1 MKKKFTLLLFAIL
14 SLTMSL
20 NAQSPLTFQWAH
32 SVDGATTGGD
42 NVMGMCK
49 SSDGYYY
56 VATNFGTS
64 TTQNA
69 MNVWFD
75 GEQLKDKYG
84 FYEGSPYTGTSQNG
98 NMLLQKIAKDGS
110 VVWTTF
116 TNKGDVDHSATQ
128 IAPTSDGGVII
139 ALKCRAWVEDAGL
152 INLLCYVDPKGAE
165 QRITSDQVK
174 SEYRYLIMKITKAGK
189 IGWYRIISGLV
200 KTYDETHATKNN
212 IYINGLA
219 VDEKDNI
226 YLAGNFRTEMYLNKA
241 DGTSATLVAKSSI
254 DSWGGDSQN
263 VVGDMFLVK
272 LDSKGYYLNSIV
284 NDGIVDCAFLDKV
297 AYNDGK
303 LYLDG
308 RVRSV
313 GNDITFGGV
322 KVNAS
327 KDFQTQL
334 LLSVNTEDLSV
345 NYIKSLTSVA
355 NKSGRFV
362 IQNKSA
368 QYLNGYVY
376 FTGLLN
382 GSWKQENES
391 ENIATN
397 HSSNQLKGYVLKMNP
412 ETGKVEKAT
421 VRTDGGIGGFFGV
434 YEGTKKLYA
443 FGYGMGAT
451 DRGAIIAP
459 IDKETYAVETPI
471 IVCTYGIVGN
481 ATAPIVDGDILVM
494 ANRGGKGNTTD
505 NVASFYGTDKK
516 FENLNCW
523 GSVYYSYK
531 MSDVISTGINKPT
544 ISGVASDAI
553 VDVYTLGG
561 VKVKSGVAAGN
572 ATEGLAKG
580 IYIVN
585 HKKVIVK

>member
-1 MKKKFTLLLFAIL
+1 MKKFTLLLFAIL

-20 NAQSPLTFQWAH
+20 NAQSPLAFQWAH

-56 VATNFGTS
+56 IATKFGTS
-64 TTQNA
+64 TTQKA
-69 MNVWFD
+69 LNVWFD
-75 GEQLKDKYG
+75 GELLKNEHG
-84 FYEGSPYTGTSQNG
+84 AYEGSPYTGTSQNG
-98 NMLLQKIAKDGS
+98 NMLLQKVAKDGS

-139 ALKCRAWVEDAGL
+139 ALKCRAWVKEAGL
-152 INLLCYVDPKGAE
+152 ENMLCYVDATE
-165 QRITSDQVK
+165 SETNITGDQVE
-174 SEYRYLIMKITKAGK
+174 SEYRYLIMKITKTGT
-189 IGWYRIISGLV
+189 IEWYRKITGLV
-200 KTYDETHATKNN
+200 KTNKTNDKNQPTKNN
-212 IYINGLA
+212 IYVNGLA
-219 VDEKDNI
+219 VDEYDNI
-226 YLAGNFRTEMYLNKA
+226 YLAGNFRTEMYLNKS
-241 DGTSATLVAKSSI
+241 DGTKATLVAKSSV
-254 DSWGGDSQN
+254 DTWDGNSQKT
-263 VVGDMFLVK
+263 VGDMFLVK

-284 NDGIVDCAFLDKV
+284 NNGIVNCAFLDKV
-297 AYNDGK
+297 AYNNGK

-308 RVRSV
+308 RVKSV
-313 GNDITFGGV
+313 GNEITFGGV
-322 KVNAS
+322 TVNAS

-355 NKSGRFV
+355 NKSGGFV
-362 IQNKSA
+362 IQNKSV

-382 GSWKQENES
+382 GSWQQEGES

-397 HSSNQLKGYVLKMNP
+397 HSSTQLKGYVLKMNP

-421 VRTDGGIGGFFGV
+421 VRTDGGIGGFCGV
-434 YEGTKKLYA
+434 YEGAEKLYA
-443 FGYGMGAT
+443 FGYDFSG
-451 DRGAIIAP
+451 GAIVAP
-459 IDKETYAVETPI
+459 INKNTYAVETPI
-471 IVCTYGIVGN
+471 QVCDYGTVGN
-481 ATAPIVDGDILVM
+481 ATTPIVDGENFVM
-494 ANRGGKGNTTD
+494 ANRGKSA
-505 NVASFYGTDKK
+505 ASFYGTDKK
-516 FENLNCW
+516 FENLKNW

-544 ISGVASDAI
+544 ISGVASDVI

-561 VKVKSGVAAGN
+561 VKVKSGVAASN

>member
-1 MKKKFTLLLFAIL
+1 MKKFTLLLFAIL

-20 NAQSPLTFQWAH
+20 NAQSPLAFQWAH
-32 SVDGATTGGD
+32 SVDGATTAGD

-49 SSDGYYY
+49 SSDGYYFI
-56 VATNFGTS
+56 ATKFGTS
-64 TTQNA
+64 TTQKA
-69 MNVWFD
+69 LNVWFD
-75 GEQLKDKYG
+75 GELLKNEHG
-84 FYEGSPYTGTSQNG
+84 AYEGSPYTGNSQNG
-98 NMLLQKIAKDGS
+98 NMLLQKVAKDGS

-116 TNKGDVDHSATQ
+116 TKKGDVDHAEV
-128 IAPTSDGGVII
+128 APTSDGGLIV
-139 ALKCRAWVEDAGL
+139 ALKCRAWVKEAGL
-152 INLLCYVDPKGAE
+152 ENMLCYVDATE
-165 QRITSDQVK
+165 SETNITGDQVE
-174 SEYRYLIMKITKAGK
+174 SEYRYLIMKITKTGT
-189 IGWYRIISGLV
+189 IEWYRKITGLV
-200 KTYDETHATKNN
+200 KNGEKQPTKNN
-212 IYINGLA
+212 IYVYGLA
-219 VDEKDNI
+219 VDEYDNI
-226 YLAGNFRTEMYLNKA
+226 YLAGNFRTEMYLNKS
-241 DGTSATLVAKSSI
+241 DETKVTLVAKSSV
-254 DSWGGDSQN
+254 DTWDGDSQN
-263 VVGDMFLVK
+263 TVGDMFLVK

-284 NDGIVDCAFLDKV
+284 NNGIVDCAFLDKV
-297 AYNDGK
+297 VYNNGK

-308 RVRSV
+308 RVKSV
-313 GNDITFGGV
+313 GNEITFGGV
-322 KVNAS
+322 TVNAS

-345 NYIKSLTSVA
+345 NYIKSLTSVE
-355 NKSGRFV
+355 NVKKRFV

-382 GSWKQENES
+382 GSWQQEGES

-397 HSSNQLKGYVLKMNP
+397 HTSAQLKGYVLKMNP

-443 FGYGMGAT
+443 FGYDFSG
-451 DRGAIIAP
+451 GAIIAP

-471 IVCTYGIVGN
+471 IVCKYGLVGN
-481 ATAPIVDGDILVM
+481 ATTPIVDGENFVM
-494 ANRGGKGNTTD
+494 ANRGKSA
-505 NVASFYGTDKK
+505 ASFYGTDKK
-516 FENLNCW
+516 FENLKNW

-544 ISGVASDAI
+544 ISGVASDVI

-561 VKVKSGVAAGN
+561 VKVKSGVAASN

>member
-1 MKKKFTLLLFAIL
+1 MKKKFTLFLFAIL

-20 NAQSPLTFQWAH
+20 NAQNSMTFQWAH

-42 NVMGMCK
+42 IVMGMCK

-56 VATNFGTS
+56 IATNFGTS
-64 TTQNA
+64 TSQNA
-69 MNVWFD
+69 LNVWFD
-75 GEQLKDKYG
+75 GELLEGDHG
-84 FYEGSPYTGTSQNG
+84 AYEGSPYTGTSQNG
-98 NMLLQKIAKDGS
+98 NMLLQKVAKDGS

-116 TNKGDVDHSATQ
+116 TKKGDVDHAE
-128 IAPTSDGGVII
+128 IAPTSDGGLVV
-139 ALKCRAWVEDAGL
+139 ALKCRAWVKEAGL
-152 INLLCYVDPKGAE
+152 ENMLCYVDATE
-165 QRITSDQVK
+165 SENDITGDQVE
-174 SEYRYLIMKITKAGK
+174 SEYRYLIMKITKTGM
-189 IGWYRIISGLV
+189 IEWYRRITGLV
-200 KTYDETHATKNN
+200 KTNGENKPTKNN
-212 IYINGLA
+212 IYVNGLA
-219 VDEKDNI
+219 VDEYDNI
-226 YLAGNFRTEMYLNKA
+226 YLAGNFRTEMYLNKS
-241 DGTSATLVAKSSI
+241 DGTKATMVAKSSV
-254 DSWGGDSQN
+254 DTWGGDSQN

-272 LDSKGYYLNSIV
+272 LYSKGYYLNSIV
-284 NDGIVDCAFLDKV
+284 NDGIVNCAFLDKV

-313 GNDITFGGV
+313 DNEITFGGV

-334 LLSVNTEDLSV
+334 LLSVNTEDLTV
-345 NYIKSLTSVA
+345 NYIKSLSSVA
-355 NKSGRFV
+355 NTSGRFV

-382 GSWKQENES
+382 GSWKQESES

-397 HSSNQLKGYVLKMNP
+397 HTSAKLKGYVLKMNP
-412 ETGKVEKAT
+412 ETGKAEKAA

-434 YEGTKKLYA
+434 YEGAEKLYA
-443 FGYGMGAT
+443 FGYDFTG
-451 DRGAIIAP
+451 GAILAP
-459 IDKETYAVETPI
+459 INKDTYAVETPI
-471 IVCTYGIVGN
+471 QICKYGTVSN
-481 ATAPIVDGDILVM
+481 ATTPIIDGENFVM
-494 ANRGGKGNTTD
+494 ANRGRSA
-505 NVASFYGTDKK
+505 ASFYGTDKK
-516 FENLNCW
+516 FENLKNW

-531 MSDVISTGINKPT
+531 MSDVISTGINRPA
-544 ISGVASDAI
+544 ISGVVSDAI

-561 VKVKSGVAAGN
+561 VKVKSGVTANN

-580 IYIVN
+580 VYIVN

>member
-20 NAQSPLTFQWAH
+20 NAQSPLAFQWAH
-32 SVDGATTGGD
+32 SVDGATTAGD

-56 VATNFGTS
+56 IATNFGTS
-64 TTQNA
+64 TTQKA
-69 MNVWFD
+69 LNVWFD
-75 GEQLKDKYG
+75 GELLKNEHG
-84 FYEGSPYTGTSQNG
+84 AYEGSPYTGNSQNG
-98 NMLLQKIAKDGS
+98 NMLLQKVAKDGS

-116 TNKGDVDHSATQ
+116 TKKGDVDHAEV
-128 IAPTSDGGVII
+128 APTSDGGLIV
-139 ALKCRAWVEDAGL
+139 ALKCRAWVKEAGL
-152 INLLCYVDPKGAE
+152 ENMLCYVDATE
-165 QRITSDQVK
+165 SETNITGDQVE
-174 SEYRYLIMKITKAGK
+174 SEYRYLIMKITKTGT
-189 IGWYRIISGLV
+189 IEWYRKITGLV
-200 KTYDETHATKNN
+200 KTDGVKQPTKNN
-212 IYINGLA
+212 IYVYGLV
-219 VDEKDNI
+219 VDENDNI
-226 YLAGNFRTEMYLNKA
+226 YLAGNFRTEMYLNKS
-241 DGTSATLVAKSSI
+241 DGTKATLVAKSSV
-254 DSWGGDSQN
+254 DTWDGNSQKT
-263 VVGDMFLVK
+263 VGDMFLVK

-284 NDGIVDCAFLDKV
+284 NNGIVNCAFLDKV
-297 AYNDGK
+297 AYNNGK

-345 NYIKSLTSVA
+345 NYIKSLTSVE
-355 NKSGRFV
+355 NVQKRFV

-382 GSWKQENES
+382 GSWKQESES
-391 ENIATN
+391 ENIVTN

-412 ETGKVEKAT
+412 ETGRIEKAA
-421 VRTDGGIGGFFGV
+421 VRTDGGIGGFCGV
-434 YEGTKKLYA
+434 YEGAEKLYA
-443 FGYGMGAT
+443 FGYDFSG
-451 DRGAIIAP
+451 GAIVAP
-459 IDKETYAVETPI
+459 INKNTYAVETPI

-481 ATAPIVDGDILVM
+481 ATTPIVDGENFVM
-494 ANRGGKGNTTD
+494 ANRGKSA
-505 NVASFYGTDKK
+505 ASFYGTDKK
-516 FENLNCW
+516 FENLKNW

-544 ISGVASDAI
+544 ISGINSDAI

-561 VKVKSGVAAGN
+561 VKVKSGVAASN

>member
-20 NAQSPLTFQWAH
+20 NAQSPLAFQWAH

-56 VATNFGTS
+56 IATNFGTS
-64 TTQNA
+64 TTQKA
-69 MNVWFD
+69 LNVWFD
-75 GEQLKDKYG
+75 GEQLKGDHSV
-84 FYEGSPYTGTSQNG
+84 YEGSPYTGTSQNG
-98 NMLLQKIAKDGS
+98 NMLLQKVAKDGS

-116 TNKGDVDHSATQ
+116 TKKGDVDHAE
-128 IAPTSDGGVII
+128 IAPTSDGGLIV
-139 ALKCRAWVEDAGL
+139 ALKCRAWVKEAGL
-152 INLLCYVDPKGAE
+152 ENMLCYVDATE
-165 QRITSDQVK
+165 SETNITGDQVE
-174 SEYRYLIMKITKAGK
+174 SEYRYLIMKITKTGT
-189 IGWYRIISGLV
+189 IEWYRKITGLV
-200 KTYDETHATKNN
+200 KTNGENKPTKNN
-212 IYINGLA
+212 IYVNGLA
-219 VDEKDNI
+219 VDEYDNI
-226 YLAGNFRTEMYLNKA
+226 YLAGNFRTEMYLDKS
-241 DGTSATLVAKSSI
+241 DETKATLVAKSSV
-254 DSWGGDSQN
+254 DTWGGDSQN
-263 VVGDMFLVK
+263 TVGDMFLVK
-272 LDSKGYYLNSIV
+272 LDSKGYYLNSVV
-284 NDGIVDCAFLDKV
+284 NEGVVDCAFLDKV
-297 AYNDGK
+297 VYNDGK

-308 RVRSV
+308 RMKSV
-313 GNDITFGGV
+313 GNEITFGGV
-322 KVNAS
+322 TVNAS

-362 IQNKSA
+362 IQNKSV

-382 GSWKQENES
+382 GSWQQEGES

-397 HSSNQLKGYVLKMNP
+397 HTSAQLKGYVLKMNP

-434 YEGTKKLYA
+434 YEGAEKLYA
-443 FGYGMGAT
+443 FGYDFSG
-451 DRGAIIAP
+451 GAIVAP
-459 IDKETYAVETPI
+459 INKNTYAVETPI
-471 IVCTYGIVGN
+471 QVCDYGIVGN
-481 ATAPIVDGDILVM
+481 ATTPIVDGENFVM
-494 ANRGGKGNTTD
+494 ANRGKSA
-505 NVASFYGTDKK
+505 ASFYGTDKK
-516 FENLNCW
+516 FENLKNW

-531 MSDVISTGINKPT
+531 MSDVISTGINRPT
-544 ISGVASDAI
+544 ISGIDSDAI
-553 VDVYTLGG
+553 VDVYTIGG
-561 VKVKSGVAAGN
+561 VKVKSGVAASN

>member
-20 NAQSPLTFQWAH
+20 NAQSPLAFQWAH

-56 VATNFGTS
+56 IATNFGTS
-64 TTQNA
+64 TTQKA
-69 MNVWFD
+69 LNVWFD
-75 GEQLKDKYG
+75 GELLKNEHG
-84 FYEGSPYTGTSQNG
+84 AYEGSPYTGTSQNG
-98 NMLLQKIAKDGS
+98 NMLLQKVAKDGS

-116 TNKGDVDHSATQ
+116 TKKGDVDHAEVT
-128 IAPTSDGGVII
+128 PTSDGGLIV
-139 ALKCRAWVEDAGL
+139 ALKCRAWVKEAGL
-152 INLLCYVDPKGAE
+152 ENMLCYVDATE
-165 QRITSDQVK
+165 SETNITGDQVE
-174 SEYRYLIMKITKAGK
+174 SEYRYLIMKITKTGT
-189 IGWYRIISGLV
+189 IEWYRKITGLV
-200 KTYDETHATKNN
+200 KTNGENKPTKNN
-212 IYINGLA
+212 IYVNGLA
-219 VDEKDNI
+219 VDENDNI
-226 YLAGNFRTEMYLNKA
+226 YLAGNFRTEMYLNKS
-241 DGTSATLVAKSSI
+241 DETKATLVAKSSV
-254 DSWGGDSQN
+254 DTWGGDSQN
-263 VVGDMFLVK
+263 TVGDMFLVK
-272 LDSKGYYLNSIV
+272 LDSKGYYLNSVV
-284 NDGIVDCAFLDKV
+284 NNGIVDCAFLDKV
-297 AYNDGK
+297 AYNNGK

-308 RVRSV
+308 RVKSV
-313 GNDITFGGV
+313 GNEITFGGV
-322 KVNAS
+322 TVNAS

-362 IQNKSA
+362 IQNKSV

-382 GSWKQENES
+382 GSWKQESES

-397 HSSNQLKGYVLKMNP
+397 HTSAQLKGYVLKMNP

-443 FGYGMGAT
+443 FGYGMSAT

-481 ATAPIVDGDILVM
+481 ATTPIVDGENFVM
-494 ANRGGKGNTTD
+494 ANRGKSA
-505 NVASFYGTDKK
+505 ASFYGTDKK
-516 FENLNCW
+516 FENLKNW

-531 MSDVISTGINKPT
+531 MSDVISTGITKPT
-544 ISGVASDAI
+544 ISGVASDVI
-553 VDVYTLGG
+553 VDVYTIGG
-561 VKVKSGVAAGN
+561 VKVKSGVAASN

>member
-20 NAQSPLTFQWAH
+20 NAQSPLAFQWAH

-56 VATNFGTS
+56 IATNFGTS
-64 TTQNA
+64 TTQKA
-69 MNVWFD
+69 LNVWFD
-75 GEQLKDKYG
+75 GEQLKGDHSV
-84 FYEGSPYTGTSQNG
+84 YEGSPYTGTSQNG
-98 NMLLQKIAKDGS
+98 NMLLQKVAKDGS

-116 TNKGDVDHSATQ
+116 TKKGDVDHAEV
-128 IAPTSDGGVII
+128 APTSDGGLIV
-139 ALKCRAWVEDAGL
+139 ALKCRAWVKEAGL
-152 INLLCYVDPKGAE
+152 ENMLCYVDATE
-165 QRITSDQVK
+165 SETNITGDQVE
-174 SEYRYLIMKITKAGK
+174 SEYRYLIMKITKTGT
-189 IGWYRIISGLV
+189 IEWYRKITGLV
-200 KTYDETHATKNN
+200 KNGEKQPTKNN
-212 IYINGLA
+212 IYVYGLA
-219 VDEKDNI
+219 VDEYDNI
-226 YLAGNFRTEMYLNKA
+226 YLAGNFRTEMYLNKS
-241 DGTSATLVAKSSI
+241 DETKVTLVAKSSV
-254 DSWGGDSQN
+254 DTWDGDSQN
-263 VVGDMFLVK
+263 TVGDMFLVK

-284 NDGIVDCAFLDKV
+284 NNGIVDCAFLDKV
-297 AYNDGK
+297 AYNNGK

-308 RVRSV
+308 RVKSV
-313 GNDITFGGV
+313 GNEITFGGV
-322 KVNAS
+322 TVNAS

-345 NYIKSLTSVA
+345 NYIKSLTSVE
-355 NKSGRFV
+355 NVKKRFV

-382 GSWKQENES
+382 GSWQQEGES

-397 HSSNQLKGYVLKMNP
+397 HTSAQLKGYVLKMNP

-443 FGYGMGAT
+443 FGYDFSG
-451 DRGAIIAP
+451 GAIIAP

-471 IVCTYGIVGN
+471 IVCKYGIVGN
-481 ATAPIVDGDILVM
+481 ATTPIVDGENFVM
-494 ANRGGKGNTTD
+494 ANRGKSA
-505 NVASFYGTDKK
+505 ASFYGTDKK
-516 FENLNCW
+516 FENLKNW

-544 ISGVASDAI
+544 ISGVASDVI

-561 VKVKSGVAAGN
+561 VKVKSGVAASN

>member
-20 NAQSPLTFQWAH
+20 NAQSPLAFQWAH
-32 SVDGATTGGD
+32 SVDGATTAGD

-56 VATNFGTS
+56 IATNFGTS
-64 TTQNA
+64 TTQKA
-69 MNVWFD
+69 LNVWFD
-75 GEQLKDKYG
+75 GELLKNEHG
-84 FYEGSPYTGTSQNG
+84 AYEGSPYTGNSQNG
-98 NMLLQKIAKDGS
+98 NMLLQKVAKDGS

-116 TNKGDVDHSATQ
+116 TKKGDVDHAEV
-128 IAPTSDGGVII
+128 APTSDGGLIV
-139 ALKCRAWVEDAGL
+139 ALKCRAWEKEAGL
-152 INLLCYVDPKGAE
+152 ENMLCYVDATE
-165 QRITSDQVK
+165 SETNITGDQVE
-174 SEYRYLIMKITKAGK
+174 SEYRYLIMKITKTGT
-189 IGWYRIISGLV
+189 IEWYRKITGLV
-200 KTYDETHATKNN
+200 KTDGVKQPTKNN
-212 IYINGLA
+212 IYVYGLV
-219 VDEKDNI
+219 VDENDNI
-226 YLAGNFRTEMYLNKA
+226 YLAGNFRTEMYLNKS
-241 DGTSATLVAKSSI
+241 DGTKATLVAKSSV
-254 DSWGGDSQN
+254 DTWDGNSQKT
-263 VVGDMFLVK
+263 VGDMFLVK

-284 NDGIVDCAFLDKV
+284 NNGIVNCAFLDKV
-297 AYNDGK
+297 AYNNGK

-345 NYIKSLTSVA
+345 NYIKSLTSVE
-355 NKSGRFV
+355 NVQKRFV

-382 GSWKQENES
+382 GSWKQESES
-391 ENIATN
+391 ENIVTN

-412 ETGKVEKAT
+412 ETGRIEKAA
-421 VRTDGGIGGFFGV
+421 VRTDGGIGGFCGV
-434 YEGTKKLYA
+434 YEGAEKLYA
-443 FGYGMGAT
+443 FGYDFSG
-451 DRGAIIAP
+451 GAIIAP

-471 IVCTYGIVGN
+471 IVCKYGLVGN
-481 ATAPIVDGDILVM
+481 ATTPIVDGENFVM
-494 ANRGGKGNTTD
+494 ANRGKSA
-505 NVASFYGTDKK
+505 ASFYGTDKK
-516 FENLNCW
+516 FENLKNW

-544 ISGVASDAI
+544 ISGIDSDVI

-561 VKVKSGVAAGN
+561 VKVKSGVAASN

>member
-20 NAQSPLTFQWAH
+20 NAQSPLAFQWAH
-32 SVDGATTGGD
+32 SVDGATTAGD

-56 VATNFGTS
+56 IATNFGTS
-64 TTQNA
+64 TTQKA
-69 MNVWFD
+69 LNVWFD
-75 GEQLKDKYG
+75 GELLKNEHG
-84 FYEGSPYTGTSQNG
+84 AYEGSPYTGNSQNG
-98 NMLLQKIAKDGS
+98 NMLLQKVAKDGS

-116 TNKGDVDHSATQ
+116 TKKGDVDHAEV
-128 IAPTSDGGVII
+128 APTSDGGLIV
-139 ALKCRAWVEDAGL
+139 ALKCRAWVKEAGL
-152 INLLCYVDPKGAE
+152 ENMLCYVDATE
-165 QRITSDQVK
+165 SETNITGDQVE
-174 SEYRYLIMKITKAGK
+174 SEYRYLIMKITKTGT
-189 IGWYRIISGLV
+189 IEWYRKITGLV
-200 KTYDETHATKNN
+200 KTDGVKQPTKNN
-212 IYINGLA
+212 IYVYGLV
-219 VDEKDNI
+219 VDENDNI
-226 YLAGNFRTEMYLNKA
+226 YLAGNFRTEMYLNKS
-241 DGTSATLVAKSSI
+241 DGTKATLVAKSSV
-254 DSWGGDSQN
+254 DTWDGNSQKT
-263 VVGDMFLVK
+263 VGDMFLVK

-284 NDGIVDCAFLDKV
+284 NNGIVNCAFLDKV
-297 AYNDGK
+297 AYNNGK

-345 NYIKSLTSVA
+345 NYIKSLTSVE
-355 NKSGRFV
+355 NVQKRFV

-382 GSWKQENES
+382 GSWKQESES
-391 ENIATN
+391 ENIVTN

-412 ETGKVEKAT
+412 ETGRIEKAA
-421 VRTDGGIGGFFGV
+421 VRTDGGIGGFCGV
-434 YEGTKKLYA
+434 YEGAEKLYA
-443 FGYGMGAT
+443 FGYDFSG
-451 DRGAIIAP
+451 GAIVAP
-459 IDKETYAVETPI
+459 INKNTYAVETPI
-471 IVCTYGIVGN
+471 IVCKYGLVGN
-481 ATAPIVDGDILVM
+481 ATTPIVDGENFVM
-494 ANRGGKGNTTD
+494 ANRGKSA
-505 NVASFYGTDKK
+505 ASFYGTDKK
-516 FENLNCW
+516 FENLKNW

-544 ISGVASDAI
+544 ISGVASDVI

-561 VKVKSGVAAGN
+561 VKVKSGVAASN

>member
-1 MKKKFTLLLFAIL
+1 MKKIFIALFAIL
-14 SLTMSL
+14 GFVASVKADET
-20 NAQSPLTFQWAH
+20 QSALTFQWAH

-98 NMLLQKIAKDGS
+98 NMLLQKVAKDGS

-152 INLLCYVDPKGAE
+152 INLLCYVNPKGAE

-334 LLSVNTEDLSV
+334 LLSVSTENLAV
-345 NYIKSLTSVA
+345 NYIKSLTSVE
-355 NKSGRFV
+355 NVQKRFV

-382 GSWKQENES
+382 GSWKQESES
-391 ENIATN
+391 ENIVTN
-397 HSSNQLKGYVLKMNP
+397 HDSKQLKGYVLKMNP

-434 YEGTKKLYA
+434 YEGAEKLYA
-443 FGYGMGAT
+443 FGYDFSG
-451 DRGAIIAP
+451 GAIVAP
-459 IDKETYAVETPI
+459 INKNTYAVETPI
-471 IVCTYGIVGN
+471 QVCDYGIVGN
-481 ATAPIVDGDILVM
+481 ATAPIVDGENFIM
-494 ANRGGKGNTTD
+494 ANRGGIARATD
-505 NVASFYGTDKK
+505 NTVSFYGTDKK

-544 ISGVASDAI
+544 ISGVDSDTF
-553 VDVYTLGG
+553 VDVYTIGG

>member
-20 NAQSPLTFQWAH
+20 NAQSPLAFQWAH

-56 VATNFGTS
+56 IATNFGTS
-64 TTQNA
+64 TTQKA
-69 MNVWFD
+69 LNVWFD
-75 GEQLKDKYG
+75 GEQLKGDHSV
-84 FYEGSPYTGTSQNG
+84 YEGSPYTGTSQNG
-98 NMLLQKIAKDGS
+98 NMLLQKVAKDGS

-116 TNKGDVDHSATQ
+116 TKKGDVDHAE
-128 IAPTSDGGVII
+128 IAPTSDGGLIV
-139 ALKCRAWVEDAGL
+139 ALKCRAWVKEAGL
-152 INLLCYVDPKGAE
+152 ENMLCYVDATE
-165 QRITSDQVK
+165 SETNITGDQVE
-174 SEYRYLIMKITKAGK
+174 SEYRYLIMKITKTGT
-189 IGWYRIISGLV
+189 IEWYRKITGLV
-200 KTYDETHATKNN
+200 KTNGENKPTKNN
-212 IYINGLA
+212 IYVNGLA
-219 VDEKDNI
+219 VDENDNI
-226 YLAGNFRTEMYLNKA
+226 YLAGNFRTEMYLNKS
-241 DGTSATLVAKSSI
+241 DETKATLVAKSSV
-254 DSWGGDSQN
+254 DTWGGDSQN
-263 VVGDMFLVK
+263 TVGDMFLVK

-284 NDGIVDCAFLDKV
+284 NNGIVDCAFLDKV
-297 AYNDGK
+297 VYNDGK

-308 RVRSV
+308 RVKSV
-313 GNDITFGGV
+313 GNEITFGGV
-322 KVNAS
+322 TVNAS

-362 IQNKSA
+362 IQNKSV

-382 GSWKQENES
+382 GSWQQEGGS

-397 HSSNQLKGYVLKMNP
+397 HTSAQLKGYVLKMNP

-434 YEGTKKLYA
+434 YEGAEKLYA
-443 FGYGMGAT
+443 FGYDFSG
-451 DRGAIIAP
+451 GAIVAP
-459 IDKETYAVETPI
+459 INKNTYAVETPI
-471 IVCTYGIVGN
+471 QVCDYGIVGN
-481 ATAPIVDGDILVM
+481 ATTPIVDGENFVM
-494 ANRGGKGNTTD
+494 ANRGKSA
-505 NVASFYGTDKK
+505 ASFYGTDKK
-516 FENLNCW
+516 FENLKNW

-531 MSDVISTGINKPT
+531 MSDVISTGINRPT
-544 ISGVASDAI
+544 ISGIDSDAI
-553 VDVYTLGG
+553 VDVYTIGG
-561 VKVKSGVAAGN
+561 VKVKSGVAASN

>member
-20 NAQSPLTFQWAH
+20 NAQSPLAFQWAH

-56 VATNFGTS
+56 IATNFGTS
-64 TTQNA
+64 TTQKA
-69 MNVWFD
+69 LNVWFD
-75 GEQLKDKYG
+75 GEQLKGDHSV
-84 FYEGSPYTGTSQNG
+84 YEGSPYTGTSQNG
-98 NMLLQKIAKDGS
+98 NMLLQKVAKDGS

-116 TNKGDVDHSATQ
+116 TKKGDVDHAE
-128 IAPTSDGGVII
+128 IAPTSDGGLIV
-139 ALKCRAWVEDAGL
+139 ALKCRAWVKEAGL
-152 INLLCYVDPKGAE
+152 ENMLCYVDATE
-165 QRITSDQVK
+165 SETNITGDQVE
-174 SEYRYLIMKITKAGK
+174 SEYRYLIMKITKTGT
-189 IGWYRIISGLV
+189 IEWYRKITGLV
-200 KTYDETHATKNN
+200 KTNGENKPTKNN
-212 IYINGLA
+212 IYVNGLA
-219 VDEKDNI
+219 VDEYDNI
-226 YLAGNFRTEMYLNKA
+226 YLAGNFRTEMYLNKS
-241 DGTSATLVAKSSI
+241 DETKATLVAKSSV
-254 DSWGGDSQN
+254 DTWGGDSQN
-263 VVGDMFLVK
+263 TVGDMFLVK
-272 LDSKGYYLNSIV
+272 LDSKGYYLNSVV
-284 NDGIVDCAFLDKV
+284 NEGVVDCAFLDKV
-297 AYNDGK
+297 VYNDGK

-308 RVRSV
+308 RMKSV
-313 GNDITFGGV
+313 GNEITFGGV
-322 KVNAS
+322 TVNAS

-362 IQNKSA
+362 IQNKSV

-382 GSWKQENES
+382 GSWQQEGES

-397 HSSNQLKGYVLKMNP
+397 HTSAQLKGYVLKMNP

-434 YEGTKKLYA
+434 YEGAEKLYA
-443 FGYGMGAT
+443 FGYDFSG
-451 DRGAIIAP
+451 GAIVAP
-459 IDKETYAVETPI
+459 INKNTYAVETPI
-471 IVCTYGIVGN
+471 QVCDYGIVGN
-481 ATAPIVDGDILVM
+481 ATTPIVDGENFVM
-494 ANRGGKGNTTD
+494 ANRGKSA
-505 NVASFYGTDKK
+505 ASFYGTDKK
-516 FENLNCW
+516 FENLKNW

-531 MSDVISTGINKPT
+531 MSDVISTGINRPT
-544 ISGVASDAI
+544 ISGIDSDAI
-553 VDVYTLGG
+553 VDVYTIGG
-561 VKVKSGVAAGN
+561 VKVKSGVAASN

>member
-20 NAQSPLTFQWAH
+20 NAQTPLAFQWAH

-56 VATNFGTS
+56 IATNFGTS
-64 TTQNA
+64 TTKKA
-69 MNVWFD
+69 LNVWFD
-75 GEQLKDKYG
+75 GELLKNEHG
-84 FYEGSPYTGTSQNG
+84 AYEGSPYTGTSQNG
-98 NMLLQKIAKDGS
+98 NMLLQKVAKDGS

-116 TNKGDVDHSATQ
+116 TKKGDVDHAEV
-128 IAPTSDGGVII
+128 APTSDGGLIV
-139 ALKCRAWVEDAGL
+139 ALKCRAWVKEAGL
-152 INLLCYVDPKGAE
+152 ENMLCYVDATE
-165 QRITSDQVK
+165 SETNITGDQVE
-174 SEYRYLIMKITKAGK
+174 SEYRYLIMKITKTGT
-189 IGWYRIISGLV
+189 IEWYRKITGLV
-200 KTYDETHATKNN
+200 KNGEKQPAKNN
-212 IYINGLA
+212 IYVYGLA
-219 VDEKDNI
+219 VDEYDNI
-226 YLAGNFRTEMYLNKA
+226 YLAGNFRTEMYLNKS
-241 DGTSATLVAKSSI
+241 DETKVTLVAKSSV
-254 DSWGGDSQN
+254 DTWDGDSQN
-263 VVGDMFLVK
+263 TVGDMFLVK

-284 NDGIVDCAFLDKV
+284 NNGIVDCAFLDKV
-297 AYNDGK
+297 AYNNGK

-308 RVRSV
+308 RVKSV
-313 GNDITFGGV
+313 GNEITFGGV
-322 KVNAS
+322 TVNAS

-345 NYIKSLTSVA
+345 NYIKSLTSVE
-355 NKSGRFV
+355 NVKKRFV

-382 GSWKQENES
+382 GSWQQEGES

-397 HSSNQLKGYVLKMNP
+397 HTSAQLKGYVLKMNP

-434 YEGTKKLYA
+434 YEGAEKLYA
-443 FGYGMGAT
+443 FGYDFSG
-451 DRGAIIAP
+451 GAIVAP
-459 IDKETYAVETPI
+459 INKNTYAVETPI
-471 IVCTYGIVGN
+471 IVCKYGLVGN
-481 ATAPIVDGDILVM
+481 ATTPIVDGENFVM
-494 ANRGGKGNTTD
+494 ANRGKSA
-505 NVASFYGTDKK
+505 ASFYGTDKK
-516 FENLNCW
+516 FENLKNW

-544 ISGVASDAI
+544 ISGIDSDVI

-561 VKVKSGVAAGN
+561 VKVKSGVAASN

>member
-20 NAQSPLTFQWAH
+20 NAQSPLAFQWAH

-56 VATNFGTS
+56 IATNFGTS
-64 TTQNA
+64 TTQKA
-69 MNVWFD
+69 LNVWFD
-75 GEQLKDKYG
+75 GELLKNEHG
-84 FYEGSPYTGTSQNG
+84 AYEGSPYTGTSQNG
-98 NMLLQKIAKDGS
+98 NGNMLLQKVAKDGS

-139 ALKCRAWVEDAGL
+139 ALKCRAWVKEAGL
-152 INLLCYVDPKGAE
+152 ENMLCYVDATE
-165 QRITSDQVK
+165 SETNITGDQVE
-174 SEYRYLIMKITKAGK
+174 SEYRYLIMKITKTGT
-189 IGWYRIISGLV
+189 IEWYRKITGLV
-200 KTYDETHATKNN
+200 KTDGVKYPTKNN
-212 IYINGLA
+212 IYVYGLA
-219 VDEKDNI
+219 VDENDNI
-226 YLAGNFRTEMYLNKA
+226 YLAGNFRTEMYLNKS
-241 DGTSATLVAKSSI
+241 DETKVTLVAKSSV
-254 DSWGGDSQN
+254 DTWGGDSQN
-263 VVGDMFLVK
+263 TVGDMFLVK

-284 NDGIVDCAFLDKV
+284 NNGIVNCAFLDKV

-308 RVRSV
+308 RVKSV
-313 GNDITFGGV
+313 GNEITFGGV
-322 KVNAS
+322 TVNAS

-345 NYIKSLTSVA
+345 NYIKSLTSVE
-355 NKSGRFV
+355 NVKKRFV

-382 GSWKQENES
+382 GSWKQERES
-391 ENIATN
+391 ENIVTN

-412 ETGKVEKAT
+412 ETGRIEKAA

-481 ATAPIVDGDILVM
+481 ATAPIVDGENFVM
-494 ANRGGKGNTTD
+494 ANRGKSA
-505 NVASFYGTDKK
+505 ASFYGTDKK
-516 FENLNCW
+516 FENLKNW

-531 MSDVISTGINKPT
+531 MSDVISTGINRPT
-544 ISGVASDAI
+544 ASGIDSDAI
-553 VDVYTLGG
+553 VDVYTIGG

-572 ATEGLAKG
+572 ATDGLAKG
-580 IYIVN
+580 VYIIN

>member
-20 NAQSPLTFQWAH
+20 NAQSPLAFQWAH

-56 VATNFGTS
+56 IATNFGTS
-64 TTQNA
+64 TTQKA
-69 MNVWFD
+69 LNVWFD
-75 GEQLKDKYG
+75 GELLKNEHG
-84 FYEGSPYTGTSQNG
+84 AYEGSPYTGTSQNG
-98 NMLLQKIAKDGS
+98 NGNMLLQKVAKDGS

-139 ALKCRAWVEDAGL
+139 ALKCRAWVKEAGL
-152 INLLCYVDPKGAE
+152 ENMLCYVDATE
-165 QRITSDQVK
+165 SETNITGDQVE
-174 SEYRYLIMKITKAGK
+174 SEYRYLIMKITKTGT
-189 IGWYRIISGLV
+189 IEWYRKITGLV
-200 KTYDETHATKNN
+200 KNGEKQPTKNN
-212 IYINGLA
+212 IYVNGLA
-219 VDEKDNI
+219 VDENDNI
-226 YLAGNFRTEMYLNKA
+226 YLAGNFRTEMYLNKS
-241 DGTSATLVAKSSI
+241 DETKATLVAKSSV
-254 DSWGGDSQN
+254 DTWGGDSQN
-263 VVGDMFLVK
+263 TVGDMFLVK
-272 LDSKGYYLNSIV
+272 LDSKGYYLNSVV
-284 NDGIVDCAFLDKV
+284 NEGVVDCAFLDKV
-297 AYNDGK
+297 VYNDGK

-308 RVRSV
+308 RVKSV
-313 GNDITFGGV
+313 GNEITFGGV
-322 KVNAS
+322 TVNAS

-362 IQNKSA
+362 IQNKSV

-382 GSWKQENES
+382 GSWKQESES

-397 HSSNQLKGYVLKMNP
+397 HTSAQLKGYVLKMNP

-481 ATAPIVDGDILVM
+481 ATTPIVDGENFVM
-494 ANRGGKGNTTD
+494 ANRGKSA
-505 NVASFYGTDKK
+505 ASFYGTDKK
-516 FENLNCW
+516 FENLKNW

-544 ISGVASDAI
+544 ISGIDSDVI

-561 VKVKSGVAAGN
+561 VKVKSGVAASN

>member
-20 NAQSPLTFQWAH
+20 NAQSPLAFQWAH

-56 VATNFGTS
+56 IATNFGTS
-64 TTQNA
+64 TTQKA
-69 MNVWFD
+69 LNVWFD
-75 GEQLKDKYG
+75 GEQLKGDHSV
-84 FYEGSPYTGTSQNG
+84 YEGSPYTGTSQNG
-98 NMLLQKIAKDGS
+98 NMLLQKVAKDGS

-116 TNKGDVDHSATQ
+116 TKKGDVDHAEV
-128 IAPTSDGGVII
+128 APTSDGGLIV
-139 ALKCRAWVEDAGL
+139 ALKCRAWVKEAGL
-152 INLLCYVDPKGAE
+152 ENMLCYVDATE
-165 QRITSDQVK
+165 SETNITGDQVE
-174 SEYRYLIMKITKAGK
+174 SEYRYLIMKITKTGT
-189 IGWYRIISGLV
+189 IEWYRKITGLV
-200 KTYDETHATKNN
+200 KTNGENKPTKNN
-212 IYINGLA
+212 IYVNGLA
-219 VDEKDNI
+219 VDENDNI
-226 YLAGNFRTEMYLNKA
+226 YLAGNFRTEMYLNKS
-241 DGTSATLVAKSSI
+241 DETKATLVAKSSVAT
-254 DSWGGDSQN
+254 WGGDSQN
-263 VVGDMFLVK
+263 TVGDMFLVK

-284 NDGIVDCAFLDKV
+284 NNGIVDCAFLDKV
-297 AYNDGK
+297 VYNDGK

-308 RVRSV
+308 RVKSV
-313 GNDITFGGV
+313 GNEITFGGV
-322 KVNAS
+322 TVNAS

-362 IQNKSA
+362 IQNKSV

-382 GSWKQENES
+382 GSWQQEGES

-397 HSSNQLKGYVLKMNP
+397 HTSAQLKGYVLKMNP

-434 YEGTKKLYA
+434 YEGAEKLYA
-443 FGYGMGAT
+443 FGYDFSG
-451 DRGAIIAP
+451 GAIVAP
-459 IDKETYAVETPI
+459 INKNTYAVETPI
-471 IVCTYGIVGN
+471 QVCDYGIVGN
-481 ATAPIVDGDILVM
+481 ATTPIVDGENFVM
-494 ANRGGKGNTTD
+494 ANRGKSA
-505 NVASFYGTDKK
+505 ASFYGTDKK
-516 FENLNCW
+516 FENLKNW

-531 MSDVISTGINKPT
+531 MSDVISTGINRPT
-544 ISGVASDAI
+544 ISGIDSDAI
-553 VDVYTLGG
+553 VDVYTIGG
-561 VKVKSGVAAGN
+561 VKVKSGVAASN

>member
-20 NAQSPLTFQWAH
+20 NAQSPLAFQWAH

-56 VATNFGTS
+56 IATNFGTS
-64 TTQNA
+64 TTQKA
-69 MNVWFD
+69 LNVWFD
-75 GEQLKDKYG
+75 GEQLKGDHSV
-84 FYEGSPYTGTSQNG
+84 YEGSPYTGTSQNG
-98 NMLLQKIAKDGS
+98 NMLLQKVAKDGS

-116 TNKGDVDHSATQ
+116 TKKGDVDHAE
-128 IAPTSDGGVII
+128 IAPTSDGGLIV
-139 ALKCRAWVEDAGL
+139 ALKCRAWVKEAGL
-152 INLLCYVDPKGAE
+152 ENMLCYVDATE
-165 QRITSDQVK
+165 SETNITGDQVE
-174 SEYRYLIMKITKAGK
+174 SEYRYLIMKITK
-189 IGWYRIISGLV
+189 IGTIEWYRKITGLV
-200 KTYDETHATKNN
+200 KTNGEKKPTKNN
-212 IYINGLA
+212 IYVNGLA
-219 VDEKDNI
+219 VDENDNI
-226 YLAGNFRTEMYLNKA
+226 YLAGNFRTEMYLNKS
-241 DGTSATLVAKSSI
+241 DETKVTLVAKSSV
-254 DSWGGDSQN
+254 DTWGGDSQN
-263 VVGDMFLVK
+263 TVGDMFLAK
-272 LDSKGYYLNSIV
+272 LDSKGYYLNSVV
-284 NDGIVDCAFLDKV
+284 NEGVVDCAFLDKV
-297 AYNDGK
+297 VYNDGK

-308 RVRSV
+308 RVKSV
-313 GNDITFGGV
+313 GNEITFGGV
-322 KVNAS
+322 TVNAS

-362 IQNKSA
+362 IQNKSV

-382 GSWKQENES
+382 GSWQQEGES

-397 HSSNQLKGYVLKMNP
+397 HTSAQLKGYVLKMNP

-434 YEGTKKLYA
+434 YEGAEKLYA
-443 FGYGMGAT
+443 FGYDFSG
-451 DRGAIIAP
+451 GAIVAP
-459 IDKETYAVETPI
+459 INKNTYAVETPI
-471 IVCTYGIVGN
+471 QVCDYGLVGN
-481 ATAPIVDGDILVM
+481 ATTPIVDGENFVM
-494 ANRGGKGNTTD
+494 ANRGKSA
-505 NVASFYGTDKK
+505 ASFYGTDKK
-516 FENLNCW
+516 FENLKNW

-531 MSDVISTGINKPT
+531 MSDVISTGINRPT
-544 ISGVASDAI
+544 ASGIDSDAI
-553 VDVYTLGG
+553 VDVYTIGG
-561 VKVKSGVAAGN
+561 VKVKSGVAASN

>member
-20 NAQSPLTFQWAH
+20 NAQSPLAFLWAH

-56 VATNFGTS
+56 IATKFGTS
-64 TTQNA
+64 TTQKA
-69 MNVWFD
+69 LNVWFD
-75 GEQLKDKYG
+75 GELLKNEHG
-84 FYEGSPYTGTSQNG
+84 AYEGSPYTGTSQNG
-98 NMLLQKIAKDGS
+98 NMLLQKVAKDAS

-116 TNKGDVDHSATQ
+116 TKKGDVDHAEV
-128 IAPTSDGGVII
+128 APTSDGGLIV
-139 ALKCRAWVEDAGL
+139 ALKCRAWVKEAGL
-152 INLLCYVDPKGAE
+152 ENMLCYVDATE
-165 QRITSDQVK
+165 LETNITGDQVE
-174 SEYRYLIMKITKAGK
+174 SEYRYLIMKITKTGT
-189 IGWYRIISGLV
+189 IEWYRKITGLV
-200 KTYDETHATKNN
+200 KTNGENKPTKNN
-212 IYINGLA
+212 IYVNGLA
-219 VDEKDNI
+219 VDEYDNI
-226 YLAGNFRTEMYLNKA
+226 YLAGNFRTEMYLNKS
-241 DGTSATLVAKSSI
+241 DETKATLVAKSSV
-254 DSWGGDSQN
+254 DTWGGDSQN
-263 VVGDMFLVK
+263 TVGDMFLVK

-284 NDGIVDCAFLDKV
+284 NNGIVDCAFLDKV
-297 AYNDGK
+297 VYNDGK

-308 RVRSV
+308 RVKSV
-313 GNDITFGGV
+313 GNEITFGGV
-322 KVNAS
+322 TVNAS

-362 IQNKSA
+362 IQNKSV

-382 GSWKQENES
+382 GSWQQEGES

-397 HSSNQLKGYVLKMNP
+397 HTSAQLKGYVLKMNP

-434 YEGTKKLYA
+434 YEGAEKLYA
-443 FGYGMGAT
+443 FGYDFSG
-451 DRGAIIAP
+451 GAIVAP
-459 IDKETYAVETPI
+459 INKNTYAVETPI
-471 IVCTYGIVGN
+471 QVCDYGIVGN
-481 ATAPIVDGDILVM
+481 ATAPIVDGENFVM
-494 ANRGGKGNTTD
+494 ANRGKSA
-505 NVASFYGTDKK
+505 ASFYGTDKK
-516 FENLNCW
+516 FENLKNW

-531 MSDVISTGINKPT
+531 MSDVISTGINRPT
-544 ISGVASDAI
+544 ASGIDSDAI
-553 VDVYTLGG
+553 VDVYTIGG
-561 VKVKSGVAAGN
+561 VKVKSGVAASN

>member
-1 MKKKFTLLLFAIL
+1 MFAIL

-20 NAQSPLTFQWAH
+20 NAQSPLAFQWAH

-56 VATNFGTS
+56 IATNFGTS
-64 TTQNA
+64 TTQKA
-69 MNVWFD
+69 LNVWFD
-75 GEQLKDKYG
+75 GEQLKGDHSV
-84 FYEGSPYTGTSQNG
+84 YEGSPYTGTSQNG
-98 NMLLQKIAKDGS
+98 NMLLQKVAKDGS

-116 TNKGDVDHSATQ
+116 TKKGDVDHAEV
-128 IAPTSDGGVII
+128 APTSDGGLIV
-139 ALKCRAWVEDAGL
+139 ALKCRAWVKEAGL
-152 INLLCYVDPKGAE
+152 ENMLCYVDATE
-165 QRITSDQVK
+165 SETNITGDQVE
-174 SEYRYLIMKITKAGK
+174 SEYRYLIMKITKTAT
-189 IGWYRIISGLV
+189 IEWYRKITGLV
-200 KTYDETHATKNN
+200 KTNGENKPTKNN
-212 IYINGLA
+212 IYVNGLA
-219 VDEKDNI
+219 VDENDNI
-226 YLAGNFRTEMYLNKA
+226 YLAGNFRTEMYLNKS
-241 DGTSATLVAKSSI
+241 DETKATLVAKSSV
-254 DSWGGDSQN
+254 DTWGGDSQN
-263 VVGDMFLVK
+263 TVGDMFLVK

-284 NDGIVDCAFLDKV
+284 NNGIVDCAFLDKV
-297 AYNDGK
+297 VYNDGK

-308 RVRSV
+308 RVKSV
-313 GNDITFGGV
+313 GNEITFGGV
-322 KVNAS
+322 TVNAS

-362 IQNKSA
+362 IQNKSV

-382 GSWKQENES
+382 GSWQQEGES

-397 HSSNQLKGYVLKMNP
+397 HTSAQLKGYVLKMNP

-434 YEGTKKLYA
+434 YEGAEKLYA
-443 FGYGMGAT
+443 FGYDFSG
-451 DRGAIIAP
+451 GAIVAP
-459 IDKETYAVETPI
+459 INKNTYAVETPI
-471 IVCTYGIVGN
+471 QVCDYGIVGN
-481 ATAPIVDGDILVM
+481 ATTPIVDGENFVM
-494 ANRGGKGNTTD
+494 ANRGKSA
-505 NVASFYGTDKK
+505 ASFYGTDKK
-516 FENLNCW
+516 FENLKNW

-531 MSDVISTGINKPT
+531 MSDVISTGINRPT
-544 ISGVASDAI
+544 ISGIDSDAI
-553 VDVYTLGG
+553 VDVYTIGG
-561 VKVKSGVAAGN
+561 VKVKSGVAASN

>member
-20 NAQSPLTFQWAH
+20 NAQSPLAFLWAH

-56 VATNFGTS
+56 IATKFGTS
-64 TTQNA
+64 TTQKA
-69 MNVWFD
+69 LNVWFD
-75 GEQLKDKYG
+75 GELLKNEHG
-84 FYEGSPYTGTSQNG
+84 AYEGSPYTGTSQNG
-98 NMLLQKIAKDGS
+98 NMLLQKVAKDGS

-116 TNKGDVDHSATQ
+116 TKKGDVDHAEV
-128 IAPTSDGGVII
+128 APTSDGGLIV
-139 ALKCRAWVEDAGL
+139 ALKCRAWVKEAGL
-152 INLLCYVDPKGAE
+152 ENMLCYVDATE
-165 QRITSDQVK
+165 LETNITGDQVE
-174 SEYRYLIMKITKAGK
+174 SEYRYLIMKITKTGT
-189 IGWYRIISGLV
+189 IEWYRKITGLV
-200 KTYDETHATKNN
+200 KTNGENKPTKNN
-212 IYINGLA
+212 IYVNGLA
-219 VDEKDNI
+219 VDEYDNI
-226 YLAGNFRTEMYLNKA
+226 YLAGNFRTEMYLNKS
-241 DGTSATLVAKSSI
+241 DETKATLVAKSSV
-254 DSWGGDSQN
+254 DTWGGDSQN
-263 VVGDMFLVK
+263 TVGDMFLVK

-284 NDGIVDCAFLDKV
+284 NNGIVDCAFLDKV
-297 AYNDGK
+297 VYNDGK

-308 RVRSV
+308 RVKSV
-313 GNDITFGGV
+313 GNEITFGGV
-322 KVNAS
+322 TVNAS

-362 IQNKSA
+362 IQNKSV

-382 GSWKQENES
+382 GSWQQEGES

-397 HSSNQLKGYVLKMNP
+397 HTSAQLKGYVLKMNP

-421 VRTDGGIGGFFGV
+421 IRTDGGIGGFFGV
-434 YEGTKKLYA
+434 YEGAEKLYA
-443 FGYGMGAT
+443 FGYDFSG
-451 DRGAIIAP
+451 GAIVAP
-459 IDKETYAVETPI
+459 INKNTYAVETPI
-471 IVCTYGIVGN
+471 QVCDYGIVGN
-481 ATAPIVDGDILVM
+481 ATTPIVDGENFVM
-494 ANRGGKGNTTD
+494 ANRGKSA
-505 NVASFYGTDKK
+505 ASFYGTDKK
-516 FENLNCW
+516 FENLKNW

-531 MSDVISTGINKPT
+531 MSDVISTGINRPT
-544 ISGVASDAI
+544 ISGIDSDAI
-553 VDVYTLGG
+553 VDVYTIGG
-561 VKVKSGVAAGN
+561 VKVKSGVAASN

>member
-20 NAQSPLTFQWAH
+20 NAQSPLAFQWAH
-32 SVDGATTGGD
+32 SVDGATTAGD

-56 VATNFGTS
+56 IATNFGTS
-64 TTQNA
+64 TTQKA
-69 MNVWFD
+69 LNVWFD
-75 GEQLKDKYG
+75 GELLKNEHG
-84 FYEGSPYTGTSQNG
+84 AYEGSPYTGNSQNG
-98 NMLLQKIAKDGS
+98 NMLLQKVAKDGS

-116 TNKGDVDHSATQ
+116 TKKGDVDHAEV
-128 IAPTSDGGVII
+128 APTSDGGLIV
-139 ALKCRAWVEDAGL
+139 ALKCRAWVKEAGL
-152 INLLCYVDPKGAE
+152 ENMLCYVDATE
-165 QRITSDQVK
+165 SETNITGDQVE
-174 SEYRYLIMKITKAGK
+174 SEYRYLIMKITKTGT
-189 IGWYRIISGLV
+189 IEWYRKITGLV
-200 KTYDETHATKNN
+200 KTDGVKQPTKNN
-212 IYINGLA
+212 IYVYGLV
-219 VDEKDNI
+219 VDENDNI
-226 YLAGNFRTEMYLNKA
+226 YLAGNFRTEMYLNKS
-241 DGTSATLVAKSSI
+241 DGTKATLVAKSSV
-254 DSWGGDSQN
+254 DTWDGNSQKT
-263 VVGDMFLVK
+263 VGDMFLVK

-284 NDGIVDCAFLDKV
+284 NNGIVNCAFLDKV
-297 AYNDGK
+297 AYNNGK

-345 NYIKSLTSVA
+345 NYIKSLTSVE
-355 NKSGRFV
+355 NVQKRFV

-382 GSWKQENES
+382 GSWKQESES
-391 ENIATN
+391 ENIVTN

-412 ETGKVEKAT
+412 ETGRIEKAA
-421 VRTDGGIGGFFGV
+421 VRTDGGIGGFCGV
-434 YEGTKKLYA
+434 YEGAEKLYA
-443 FGYGMGAT
+443 FGYDFSG
-451 DRGAIIAP
+451 GAIVAP
-459 IDKETYAVETPI
+459 INKNTYAVETPI

-481 ATAPIVDGDILVM
+481 ATTPIVDGENFVM
-494 ANRGGKGNTTD
+494 ANRGKSA
-505 NVASFYGTDKK
+505 ASFYGTDKK
-516 FENLNCW
+516 FENLKNW

-531 MSDVISTGINKPT
+531 MSDVISTGINRPT
-544 ISGVASDAI
+544 ASGIDSDAI
-553 VDVYTLGG
+553 VDVYTIGG
-561 VKVKSGVAAGN
+561 VKVKSGVAASN

>member
-20 NAQSPLTFQWAH
+20 NAQSPLAFQWAH

-56 VATNFGTS
+56 IATKFGTS
-64 TTQNA
+64 TTQKA
-69 MNVWFD
+69 LNVWFD
-75 GEQLKDKYG
+75 GELLKNEHG
-84 FYEGSPYTGTSQNG
+84 AYEGSPYTGNSQNG
-98 NMLLQKIAKDGS
+98 NMLLQKVAKDGS

-128 IAPTSDGGVII
+128 IAPTSDGGLIV
-139 ALKCRAWVEDAGL
+139 ALKCRAWVKEAGL
-152 INLLCYVDPKGAE
+152 ENMLCYVDATE
-165 QRITSDQVK
+165 SETNITGDQVE
-174 SEYRYLIMKITKAGK
+174 SEYRYLIMKITKTGT
-189 IGWYRIISGLV
+189 IEWYRKITGLV
-200 KTYDETHATKNN
+200 KTDGVKQPTKNN
-212 IYINGLA
+212 IYVNGLA
-219 VDEKDNI
+219 VDEYDNI
-226 YLAGNFRTEMYLNKA
+226 YLAGNFRTEMYLNKS
-241 DGTSATLVAKSSI
+241 DGTKATLVAKSSV
-254 DSWGGDSQN
+254 DTWDGNSQKT
-263 VVGDMFLVK
+263 VGDMFLVK

-284 NDGIVDCAFLDKV
+284 NNGIVNCAFLDKV
-297 AYNDGK
+297 AYNNGK

-308 RVRSV
+308 RVKSV
-313 GNDITFGGV
+313 GNEITFGGV
-322 KVNAS
+322 TVNAS

-355 NKSGRFV
+355 NKSGGFV
-362 IQNKSA
+362 IQNKSV

-382 GSWKQENES
+382 GSWKQESES

-397 HSSNQLKGYVLKMNP
+397 HTSAQLKGYVLKMNP

-481 ATAPIVDGDILVM
+481 ATTPVVDGENFVM
-494 ANRGGKGNTTD
+494 ANRGKSA
-505 NVASFYGTDKK
+505 ASFYGTDKK
-516 FENLNCW
+516 FENLKNW

-544 ISGVASDAI
+544 ISGVASDVI

-561 VKVKSGVAAGN
+561 VKVKSGVAASN

>member
-20 NAQSPLTFQWAH
+20 NAQSPLAFQWAH

-56 VATNFGTS
+56 IATNFGTS
-64 TTQNA
+64 TTQKA
-69 MNVWFD
+69 LNVWFD
-75 GEQLKDKYG
+75 GEQLKGDHSV
-84 FYEGSPYTGTSQNG
+84 YEGSPYTGTSQNG
-98 NMLLQKIAKDGS
+98 NMLLQKVAKDGS

-116 TNKGDVDHSATQ
+116 TKKGDVDHAE
-128 IAPTSDGGVII
+128 IAPTSDGGLIV
-139 ALKCRAWVEDAGL
+139 ALKCRAWVKEAGL
-152 INLLCYVDPKGAE
+152 ENMLCYVDATE
-165 QRITSDQVK
+165 SETNITGDQVE
-174 SEYRYLIMKITKAGK
+174 SEYRYLIMKITKTGT
-189 IGWYRIISGLV
+189 IEWYRKITGLV
-200 KTYDETHATKNN
+200 KTNGEKKPTKNN
-212 IYINGLA
+212 IYVNGLA
-219 VDEKDNI
+219 VDENDNI
-226 YLAGNFRTEMYLNKA
+226 YLAGNFRTEMYLNKS
-241 DGTSATLVAKSSI
+241 DETKVTLVAKSSV
-254 DSWGGDSQN
+254 DTWGGDSQN
-263 VVGDMFLVK
+263 TVGDMFLAK
-272 LDSKGYYLNSIV
+272 LDSKGYYLNSVV
-284 NDGIVDCAFLDKV
+284 NEGVVDCAFLDKV
-297 AYNDGK
+297 VYNDGK

-308 RVRSV
+308 RVKSV
-313 GNDITFGGV
+313 GNEITFGGV
-322 KVNAS
+322 KVDAS

-382 GSWKQENES
+382 GSWKQESES
-391 ENIATN
+391 ENIVTN
-397 HSSNQLKGYVLKMNP
+397 HDSKQLKGYVLKMNP

-434 YEGTKKLYA
+434 YEGAEKLYA
-443 FGYGMGAT
+443 FGYDFSG
-451 DRGAIIAP
+451 GAIVAP
-459 IDKETYAVETPI
+459 INKNTYAVETPI
-471 IVCTYGIVGN
+471 QVCDYGTVGN
-481 ATAPIVDGDILVM
+481 ATAPIVDGENFIM
-494 ANRGGKGNTTD
+494 ANRGGIARATD
-505 NVASFYGTDKK
+505 NTVSFYGTDKK

-531 MSDVISTGINKPT
+531 MSDVISTGINRPT
-544 ISGVASDAI
+544 ASGIDSDAI
-553 VDVYTLGG
+553 VDVYTIGG
-561 VKVKSGVAAGN
+561 VKVKSGVAASN

>member
-20 NAQSPLTFQWAH
+20 NAQSPLAFQWAH

-56 VATNFGTS
+56 IATNFGTS
-64 TTQNA
+64 TTQKA
-69 MNVWFD
+69 LNVWFD
-75 GEQLKDKYG
+75 GEQLKGDHSV
-84 FYEGSPYTGTSQNG
+84 YEGSPYTGTSQNG
-98 NMLLQKIAKDGS
+98 NMLLQKVAKDGS

-116 TNKGDVDHSATQ
+116 TKKGDVDHAEV
-128 IAPTSDGGVII
+128 APTSDGGLIV
-139 ALKCRAWVEDAGL
+139 ALKCRAWVKEAGL
-152 INLLCYVDPKGAE
+152 ENMLCYVDATE
-165 QRITSDQVK
+165 SETNITGDQVE
-174 SEYRYLIMKITKAGK
+174 SEYRYLIMKITKTGT
-189 IGWYRIISGLV
+189 IEWYRKITGLV
-200 KTYDETHATKNN
+200 KTNGENKPTKNN
-212 IYINGLA
+212 IYVNGLA
-219 VDEKDNI
+219 VDENDNI
-226 YLAGNFRTEMYLNKA
+226 YLAGNFRTEMYLNKS
-241 DGTSATLVAKSSI
+241 DETKATLVAKSSV
-254 DSWGGDSQN
+254 DTWGGDSQN
-263 VVGDMFLVK
+263 TVGDMFLVK

-284 NDGIVDCAFLDKV
+284 NNGIVDCAFLDKV
-297 AYNDGK
+297 VYNDGK

-308 RVRSV
+308 RVKSV
-313 GNDITFGGV
+313 GNEITFGGV
-322 KVNAS
+322 TVNAS

-362 IQNKSA
+362 IQNKSV

-382 GSWKQENES
+382 GSWQQEGES

-397 HSSNQLKGYVLKMNP
+397 HTSAQLKGYVLKMNP

-434 YEGTKKLYA
+434 YEGAEKLHA
-443 FGYGMGAT
+443 FGYDFSG
-451 DRGAIIAP
+451 GAIVAP
-459 IDKETYAVETPI
+459 INKNTYAVETPI
-471 IVCTYGIVGN
+471 QVCDYGIVGN
-481 ATAPIVDGDILVM
+481 ATTPIVDGENFVM
-494 ANRGGKGNTTD
+494 ANRGKSA
-505 NVASFYGTDKK
+505 ASFYGTDKK
-516 FENLNCW
+516 FENLKNW

-531 MSDVISTGINKPT
+531 MSDVISTGINRPT
-544 ISGVASDAI
+544 ISGIDSDAI
-553 VDVYTLGG
+553 VDVYTIGG
-561 VKVKSGVAAGN
+561 VKVKSGVAASN

>member
-20 NAQSPLTFQWAH
+20 NAQSPLAFQWAH

-56 VATNFGTS
+56 IATNFGTS
-64 TTQNA
+64 TTQKA
-69 MNVWFD
+69 LNVWFD
-75 GEQLKDKYG
+75 GEQLKGDHSV
-84 FYEGSPYTGTSQNG
+84 YEGSPYTGTSQNG
-98 NMLLQKIAKDGS
+98 NMLLQKVAKDGS

-116 TNKGDVDHSATQ
+116 TKKGDVDHAEV
-128 IAPTSDGGVII
+128 APTSDGGLIV
-139 ALKCRAWVEDAGL
+139 ALKCRAWVKEAGL
-152 INLLCYVDPKGAE
+152 ENMLCYVDATE
-165 QRITSDQVK
+165 LETNITGDQVE
-174 SEYRYLIMKITKAGK
+174 SEYRYLIMKITKTGT
-189 IGWYRIISGLV
+189 IEWYRKITGLV
-200 KTYDETHATKNN
+200 KTNGENKPTKNN
-212 IYINGLA
+212 IYVNGLA
-219 VDEKDNI
+219 VDEYDNI
-226 YLAGNFRTEMYLNKA
+226 YLAGNFRTEMYLNKS
-241 DGTSATLVAKSSI
+241 DETKATLVAKSSV
-254 DSWGGDSQN
+254 DTWGGDSQN
-263 VVGDMFLVK
+263 TVGDMFLVK

-284 NDGIVDCAFLDKV
+284 NNGIVDCAFLDKV
-297 AYNDGK
+297 VYNDGK

-308 RVRSV
+308 RVKSV
-313 GNDITFGGV
+313 GNEITFGGV
-322 KVNAS
+322 TVNAS

-362 IQNKSA
+362 IQNKSV

-382 GSWKQENES
+382 GSWQQEGES

-397 HSSNQLKGYVLKMNP
+397 HTSAQLKGYVLKMNP

-434 YEGTKKLYA
+434 YEGAEKLYA
-443 FGYGMGAT
+443 FGYDFSG
-451 DRGAIIAP
+451 GAIVAP
-459 IDKETYAVETPI
+459 INKNTYAVETPI
-471 IVCTYGIVGN
+471 QVCDYGIVGN
-481 ATAPIVDGDILVM
+481 ATTPIVDGENFVM
-494 ANRGGKGNTTD
+494 ANRGKSA
-505 NVASFYGTDKK
+505 ASFYGTDKK
-516 FENLNCW
+516 FENLKNW

-531 MSDVISTGINKPT
+531 MSDVISTGINRPT
-544 ISGVASDAI
+544 ISGIDSDAI
-553 VDVYTLGG
+553 VDVYTIGG
-561 VKVKSGVAAGN
+561 VKVKSGVAASN

>member
-20 NAQSPLTFQWAH
+20 NAQSPLAFQWAH
-32 SVDGATTGGD
+32 SVDGATTAGD

-56 VATNFGTS
+56 IATNFGTS
-64 TTQNA
+64 TTQKA
-69 MNVWFD
+69 LNVWFD
-75 GEQLKDKYG
+75 GELLKNEHG
-84 FYEGSPYTGTSQNG
+84 AYEGSPYTGTSQNG
-98 NMLLQKIAKDGS
+98 NMLLQKVAKDGS

-116 TNKGDVDHSATQ
+116 TKKGDVDHAEV
-128 IAPTSDGGVII
+128 APTSDGGLIV
-139 ALKCRAWVEDAGL
+139 ALKCRAWVKEAGL
-152 INLLCYVDPKGAE
+152 ENMLCYVDATE
-165 QRITSDQVK
+165 SETNITGDQVE
-174 SEYRYLIMKITKAGK
+174 SEYRYLIMKITKTGT
-189 IGWYRIISGLV
+189 IEWYRKITGLV
-200 KTYDETHATKNN
+200 KTDGVKQPTKNN
-212 IYINGLA
+212 IYVYGLA
-219 VDEKDNI
+219 VDEYDNI
-226 YLAGNFRTEMYLNKA
+226 YLAGNFRTEMYLNKS
-241 DGTSATLVAKSSI
+241 DGTKATLVAKSSV
-254 DSWGGDSQN
+254 DTWDGNSQKT
-263 VVGDMFLVK
+263 VGDMFLVK

-284 NDGIVDCAFLDKV
+284 NNGIVNCAFLDKV
-297 AYNDGK
+297 AYNNGK

-308 RVRSV
+308 RVKSV
-313 GNDITFGGV
+313 GNEITFGGV
-322 KVNAS
+322 TVNAS

-345 NYIKSLTSVA
+345 NYIKSLTSVE
-355 NKSGRFV
+355 NVQKRFV

-382 GSWKQENES
+382 GSWKQESES
-391 ENIATN
+391 ENIVTN

-412 ETGKVEKAT
+412 ETGKVEKAA
-421 VRTDGGIGGFFGV
+421 VRTDGGIGGFCGV
-434 YEGTKKLYA
+434 YEGAEKLYA
-443 FGYGMGAT
+443 FGYDFSG
-451 DRGAIIAP
+451 GAIVAP
-459 IDKETYAVETPI
+459 INKNTYAVETPI
-471 IVCTYGIVGN
+471 QVCDYGTVGN
-481 ATAPIVDGDILVM
+481 ATAPIVDGENFVM
-494 ANRGGKGNTTD
+494 ANRGKSA
-505 NVASFYGTDKK
+505 ASFYGTDKK
-516 FENLNCW
+516 FENLKNW

-544 ISGVASDAI
+544 ISGINSDAI

-561 VKVKSGVAAGN
+561 VKVKSDVAASN

>member
-20 NAQSPLTFQWAH
+20 NAQSPLAFQWAH

-56 VATNFGTS
+56 IATNFGTS
-64 TTQNA
+64 TTQKA
-69 MNVWFD
+69 LNVWFD
-75 GEQLKDKYG
+75 GEQLKGDHSV
-84 FYEGSPYTGTSQNG
+84 YEGSPYTGTSQNG
-98 NMLLQKIAKDGS
+98 NMLLQKVAKDGS

-116 TNKGDVDHSATQ
+116 TKKGDVDHAEV
-128 IAPTSDGGVII
+128 APTSDGGLIV
-139 ALKCRAWVEDAGL
+139 ALKCRAWVKEAGL
-152 INLLCYVDPKGAE
+152 ENMLCYVDATE
-165 QRITSDQVK
+165 SETNITGDQVE
-174 SEYRYLIMKITKAGK
+174 SEYRYLIMKITKTGT
-189 IGWYRIISGLV
+189 IEWYRKITGLV
-200 KTYDETHATKNN
+200 KTNGENKPTKNN
-212 IYINGLA
+212 IYVNGLA
-219 VDEKDNI
+219 VDENDNI
-226 YLAGNFRTEMYLNKA
+226 YLAGNFRTEMYLNKS
-241 DGTSATLVAKSSI
+241 DETKATLVAKSSV
-254 DSWGGDSQN
+254 DTWGGDSQN
-263 VVGDMFLVK
+263 TVGDMFLVK

-284 NDGIVDCAFLDKV
+284 NNGIVDCAFLDKV
-297 AYNDGK
+297 VYNDGK

-308 RVRSV
+308 RVKSV
-313 GNDITFGGV
+313 GNEITFGGV
-322 KVNAS
+322 TVNAS

-362 IQNKSA
+362 IQNKSV

-382 GSWKQENES
+382 GSWQQEGES

-397 HSSNQLKGYVLKMNP
+397 HTSAQLKGYVLKMNP

-434 YEGTKKLYA
+434 YEGAEKLYA
-443 FGYGMGAT
+443 FGYDFSG
-451 DRGAIIAP
+451 GAIVAP
-459 IDKETYAVETPI
+459 INKNTYAVETPI
-471 IVCTYGIVGN
+471 QVCDYGIVGN
-481 ATAPIVDGDILVM
+481 ATAPIVDGENFVM
-494 ANRGGKGNTTD
+494 ANRGKSA
-505 NVASFYGTDKK
+505 ASFYGTDKK
-516 FENLNCW
+516 FENLKNW

-531 MSDVISTGINKPT
+531 MSDVISTGINRPT
-544 ISGVASDAI
+544 ISGIDSDAI
-553 VDVYTLGG
+553 VDVYTIGG
-561 VKVKSGVAAGN
+561 VKVKSGVAASN

>member
-20 NAQSPLTFQWAH
+20 NAQSPLAFQWAH

-56 VATNFGTS
+56 IATNFGTS
-64 TTQNA
+64 TTQKA
-69 MNVWFD
+69 LNVWFD
-75 GEQLKDKYG
+75 GEQLKGDHSV
-84 FYEGSPYTGTSQNG
+84 YEGSPYTGTSQNG
-98 NMLLQKIAKDGS
+98 NMLLQKVAKDGS

-116 TNKGDVDHSATQ
+116 TKKGDVDHAEV
-128 IAPTSDGGVII
+128 APTSDGGLIV
-139 ALKCRAWVEDAGL
+139 ALKCRAWVKEAGL
-152 INLLCYVDPKGAE
+152 ENMLCYVDATE
-165 QRITSDQVK
+165 SETNITGDQVE
-174 SEYRYLIMKITKAGK
+174 SEYRYLIMKITKTGT
-189 IGWYRIISGLV
+189 IEWYRKITGLV
-200 KTYDETHATKNN
+200 KTNGENKPTKNN
-212 IYINGLA
+212 IYVNGLA
-219 VDEKDNI
+219 VDENDNI
-226 YLAGNFRTEMYLNKA
+226 YLAGNFRTEMYLNKS
-241 DGTSATLVAKSSI
+241 DETKATLVAKSSV
-254 DSWGGDSQN
+254 DTWGGDSQN
-263 VVGDMFLVK
+263 TVGDMFLVK

-284 NDGIVDCAFLDKV
+284 NNGIVDCAFLDKV
-297 AYNDGK
+297 VYNDGK

-308 RVRSV
+308 RVKSV
-313 GNDITFGGV
+313 GNEITFGGV
-322 KVNAS
+322 TVNAS

-362 IQNKSA
+362 IQNKSV

-382 GSWKQENES
+382 GSWQQEGES

-397 HSSNQLKGYVLKMNP
+397 HTSAQLKGYVLKMNH

-434 YEGTKKLYA
+434 YEGAEKLYA
-443 FGYGMGAT
+443 FGYDFSG
-451 DRGAIIAP
+451 GAIVAP
-459 IDKETYAVETPI
+459 INKNTYAVETPI
-471 IVCTYGIVGN
+471 QVCDYGIVGN
-481 ATAPIVDGDILVM
+481 ATTPIVDGENFVM
-494 ANRGGKGNTTD
+494 ANRGKSA
-505 NVASFYGTDKK
+505 ASFYGTDKK
-516 FENLNCW
+516 FENLKNW

-531 MSDVISTGINKPT
+531 MSDVISTGINRPT
-544 ISGVASDAI
+544 ISGIDSDAI
-553 VDVYTLGG
+553 VDVYTIGG
-561 VKVKSGVAAGN
+561 VKVKSGVAASN

>member
-20 NAQSPLTFQWAH
+20 NAQSPLAFQWAH

-56 VATNFGTS
+56 IATNFGTS
-64 TTQNA
+64 TTQKA
-69 MNVWFD
+69 LNVWFD
-75 GEQLKDKYG
+75 GEQLKGDHSV
-84 FYEGSPYTGTSQNG
+84 YEGSPYTGTSQNG
-98 NMLLQKIAKDGS
+98 NMLLQKVAKDGS

-116 TNKGDVDHSATQ
+116 TKKGDVDHAEV
-128 IAPTSDGGVII
+128 APTSDGGLIV
-139 ALKCRAWVEDAGL
+139 ALKCRAWVKEAGL
-152 INLLCYVDPKGAE
+152 ENMLCYVDATE
-165 QRITSDQVK
+165 SETNITGDQVE
-174 SEYRYLIMKITKAGK
+174 SEYRYLIMKITKTGT
-189 IGWYRIISGLV
+189 IEWYRKITGLV
-200 KTYDETHATKNN
+200 KTNGEKKPTKNN
-212 IYINGLA
+212 IYVNGLA
-219 VDEKDNI
+219 VDENDNI
-226 YLAGNFRTEMYLNKA
+226 YLAGNFRTEMYLNKS
-241 DGTSATLVAKSSI
+241 DETKVTLVAKSSV
-254 DSWGGDSQN
+254 DTWGGDSQN
-263 VVGDMFLVK
+263 TVGDMFLAK
-272 LDSKGYYLNSIV
+272 LDSKGYYLNSVV
-284 NDGIVDCAFLDKV
+284 NEGVVDCAFLDKV
-297 AYNDGK
+297 VYNDGK

-308 RVRSV
+308 RVKSV
-313 GNDITFGGV
+313 GNEITFGGV
-322 KVNAS
+322 KVDAS

-362 IQNKSA
+362 IQNKSV

-382 GSWKQENES
+382 GSWQQEGES

-397 HSSNQLKGYVLKMNP
+397 HTSAQLKGYVLKMNP

-434 YEGTKKLYA
+434 YEGAEKLYA
-443 FGYGMGAT
+443 FGYDFSG
-451 DRGAIIAP
+451 GAIVAP
-459 IDKETYAVETPI
+459 INKNTYAVETPI
-471 IVCTYGIVGN
+471 QVCDYGIVGN
-481 ATAPIVDGDILVM
+481 ATTPIVDGENFVM
-494 ANRGGKGNTTD
+494 ANRGKSA
-505 NVASFYGTDKK
+505 ASFYGTDKK
-516 FENLNCW
+516 FENLKNW

-531 MSDVISTGINKPT
+531 MSDVISTGINRPT
-544 ISGVASDAI
+544 ISGIDSDAI
-553 VDVYTLGG
+553 VDVYTIGG
-561 VKVKSGVAAGN
+561 VKVKSGVAASN

-580 IYIVN
+580 VYIVN

>member
-20 NAQSPLTFQWAH
+20 NAQSPLAFQWAH
-32 SVDGATTGGD
+32 SVDGATTAGD

-56 VATNFGTS
+56 IATSFGTS
-64 TTQNA
+64 TTQKA
-69 MNVWFD
+69 LNVWFD
-75 GEQLKDKYG
+75 GELLKNEHG
-84 FYEGSPYTGTSQNG
+84 AYEGSPYTGTSQNG
-98 NMLLQKIAKDGS
+98 NMLLQKVAKDGS

-116 TNKGDVDHSATQ
+116 TKKGDVDHAEV
-128 IAPTSDGGVII
+128 APTSDGGLIV
-139 ALKCRAWVEDAGL
+139 ALKCRAWVKEAGL
-152 INLLCYVDPKGAE
+152 ENMLCYVDATE
-165 QRITSDQVK
+165 SETNITGDQVE
-174 SEYRYLIMKITKAGK
+174 SEYRYLIMKITKTGT
-189 IGWYRIISGLV
+189 IEWYRKITGLV
-200 KTYDETHATKNN
+200 KTNGENKPTKNN
-212 IYINGLA
+212 IYVNGLA
-219 VDEKDNI
+219 VDENDNI
-226 YLAGNFRTEMYLNKA
+226 YLAGNFRTEMYLNKS
-241 DGTSATLVAKSSI
+241 DETKATLVAKSSV
-254 DSWGGDSQN
+254 DTWGGDSQN
-263 VVGDMFLVK
+263 TVGDMFLVK

-284 NDGIVDCAFLDKV
+284 NNGIVDCAFLDKV
-297 AYNDGK
+297 VYNNGK

-308 RVRSV
+308 RVKSV
-313 GNDITFGGV
+313 GNEITFGGV
-322 KVNAS
+322 TVNAS

-362 IQNKSA
+362 IQNKSV

-382 GSWKQENES
+382 GSWQQEGES

-397 HSSNQLKGYVLKMNP
+397 YTSTQLKGYVLKMNP

-481 ATAPIVDGDILVM
+481 ATTPIVDGENFVM
-494 ANRGGKGNTTD
+494 ANRGKSA
-505 NVASFYGTDKK
+505 ASFYGTDKK
-516 FENLNCW
+516 FENLKNW

-544 ISGVASDAI
+544 ISGVASDVI

-561 VKVKSGVAAGN
+561 VKVKSGVAASN

>member
-20 NAQSPLTFQWAH
+20 NAQSPLAFQWAH

-56 VATNFGTS
+56 IATNFGTS
-64 TTQNA
+64 TTQKA
-69 MNVWFD
+69 LNVWFD
-75 GEQLKDKYG
+75 GEQLKGDHSV
-84 FYEGSPYTGTSQNG
+84 YEGSPYTGTSQNG
-98 NMLLQKIAKDGS
+98 NMLLQKVAKDGS

-116 TNKGDVDHSATQ
+116 TKKGDVDHAEV
-128 IAPTSDGGVII
+128 APTSDGGLIV
-139 ALKCRAWVEDAGL
+139 ALKCRAWVKEAGL
-152 INLLCYVDPKGAE
+152 ENMLCYVDATE
-165 QRITSDQVK
+165 SETNITGDQVE
-174 SEYRYLIMKITKAGK
+174 SEYRYLIMKITK
-189 IGWYRIISGLV
+189 IGTIEWYRKITGLV
-200 KTYDETHATKNN
+200 KTNGEKKPTKNN
-212 IYINGLA
+212 IYVNGLA
-219 VDEKDNI
+219 VDENDNI
-226 YLAGNFRTEMYLNKA
+226 YLAGNFRTEMYLNKS
-241 DGTSATLVAKSSI
+241 DETKVTLVAKSSV
-254 DSWGGDSQN
+254 DTWGGDSQN
-263 VVGDMFLVK
+263 TVGDMFLVK

-284 NDGIVDCAFLDKV
+284 NNGIVDCAFLDKV
-297 AYNDGK
+297 VYNDGK

-308 RVRSV
+308 RVKSV
-313 GNDITFGGV
+313 GNEITFGGV
-322 KVNAS
+322 TVNAS

-362 IQNKSA
+362 IQNKSV

-382 GSWKQENES
+382 GSWQQEGES

-397 HSSNQLKGYVLKMNP
+397 HTSAQLKGYVLKMNP

-434 YEGTKKLYA
+434 YEGAEKLYA
-443 FGYGMGAT
+443 FGYDFSG
-451 DRGAIIAP
+451 GAIVAP
-459 IDKETYAVETPI
+459 INKNTYAVETPI
-471 IVCTYGIVGN
+471 QVCDYGIVGN
-481 ATAPIVDGDILVM
+481 ATAPIVDGENFVM
-494 ANRGGKGNTTD
+494 ANRGKSA
-505 NVASFYGTDKK
+505 ASFYGTDKK
-516 FENLNCW
+516 FENLKNW

-531 MSDVISTGINKPT
+531 MSDVISTGINRPT
-544 ISGVASDAI
+544 ASGIDSDAI
-553 VDVYTLGG
+553 VDVYTIGG
-561 VKVKSGVAAGN
+561 VKVKSGVAASN

>member
-20 NAQSPLTFQWAH
+20 NAQSPLAFQWAH
-32 SVDGATTGGD
+32 SVDGATTAGD

-56 VATNFGTS
+56 IATNFGTS
-64 TTQNA
+64 TTQKA
-69 MNVWFD
+69 LNVWFD
-75 GEQLKDKYG
+75 GELLKNEHG
-84 FYEGSPYTGTSQNG
+84 AYEGSPYTGNSQNG
-98 NMLLQKIAKDGS
+98 NMLLQKVAKDGS

-116 TNKGDVDHSATQ
+116 TKKGDVDHAEV
-128 IAPTSDGGVII
+128 APTSDGGLIV
-139 ALKCRAWVEDAGL
+139 ALKCRAWVKEAGL
-152 INLLCYVDPKGAE
+152 ENMLCYVDATE
-165 QRITSDQVK
+165 SETNITGDQVE
-174 SEYRYLIMKITKAGK
+174 SEYRYLIMKITKTGT
-189 IGWYRIISGLV
+189 IEWYRKITGLV
-200 KTYDETHATKNN
+200 KTDGVKQPTKNN
-212 IYINGLA
+212 IYVYGLV
-219 VDEKDNI
+219 VDENDNI
-226 YLAGNFRTEMYLNKA
+226 YLAGNFRTEMYLNKS
-241 DGTSATLVAKSSI
+241 DGTKATLVAKSSV
-254 DSWGGDSQN
+254 DTWDGNSQKT
-263 VVGDMFLVK
+263 VGDMFLVK

-284 NDGIVDCAFLDKV
+284 NNGIVNCAFLDKV
-297 AYNDGK
+297 AYNNGK

-345 NYIKSLTSVA
+345 NYIKSLTSVE
-355 NKSGRFV
+355 NVQKRFV

-382 GSWKQENES
+382 GSWKQESES
-391 ENIATN
+391 ENIVTN

-412 ETGKVEKAT
+412 ETGKVEKAA
-421 VRTDGGIGGFFGV
+421 VRTDGGIGGFCGV
-434 YEGTKKLYA
+434 YEGAEKLYA
-443 FGYGMGAT
+443 FGYDFSG
-451 DRGAIIAP
+451 GAIVAP
-459 IDKETYAVETPI
+459 INKNTYAVETPI
-471 IVCTYGIVGN
+471 QVCDYGTVGN
-481 ATAPIVDGDILVM
+481 ATAPIVDGENFVM
-494 ANRGGKGNTTD
+494 ANRGKSA
-505 NVASFYGTDKK
+505 ASFYGTDKK
-516 FENLNCW
+516 FENLKNW

-544 ISGVASDAI
+544 ISGINSDAI

-561 VKVKSGVAAGN
+561 VKVKSDVAASN

>member
-20 NAQSPLTFQWAH
+20 NAQSPLAFQWAH

-56 VATNFGTS
+56 IATNFGTS
-64 TTQNA
+64 TSQKA
-69 MNVWFD
+69 LNVWFD
-75 GEQLKDKYG
+75 GELLKNEHG
-84 FYEGSPYTGTSQNG
+84 AYEGSPYTGTSQNG
-98 NMLLQKIAKDGS
+98 NMLLQKVAKDGS

-116 TNKGDVDHSATQ
+116 TKKGDVDHAA
-128 IAPTSDGGVII
+128 IAPTSDGGLIV
-139 ALKCRAWVEDAGL
+139 ALKCRAWVKEAGL
-152 INLLCYVDPKGAE
+152 ENMLCYVDATE
-165 QRITSDQVK
+165 SETNITGNQVE
-174 SEYRYLIMKITKAGK
+174 SEYRYLIMKITKTGT
-189 IGWYRIISGLV
+189 IEWYRKITGLV
-200 KTYDETHATKNN
+200 KTNGENKPTKNN
-212 IYINGLA
+212 IYVNGLA
-219 VDEKDNI
+219 VDEYDNI
-226 YLAGNFRTEMYLNKA
+226 YLAGNFRTEMYLNKS
-241 DGTSATLVAKSSI
+241 DETKVTLVAKSSV
-254 DSWGGDSQN
+254 DTWDGDSQN
-263 VVGDMFLVK
+263 TVGDMFLVK

-284 NDGIVDCAFLDKV
+284 NNGIVDCAFLDKV
-297 AYNDGK
+297 AYNNGK

-308 RVRSV
+308 RVKSV
-313 GNDITFGGV
+313 GNEITFGGV
-322 KVNAS
+322 TVNAS

-345 NYIKSLTSVA
+345 NYIKSLTSVE
-355 NKSGRFV
+355 NVKKRFV

-382 GSWKQENES
+382 GSWKQESES
-391 ENIATN
+391 ENIVTN
-397 HSSNQLKGYVLKMNP
+397 HSSNQLKGYVLKMNL
-412 ETGKVEKAT
+412 ETGRIEKAA
-421 VRTDGGIGGFFGV
+421 VRTDGGIGGFCGV
-434 YEGTKKLYA
+434 YEGAEKLYA
-443 FGYGMGAT
+443 FGYDFSG
-451 DRGAIIAP
+451 GAIVAP
-459 IDKETYAVETPI
+459 INKNTYAVETPI
-471 IVCTYGIVGN
+471 QVCDYGTVGN
-481 ATAPIVDGDILVM
+481 AAAPIVDGENFVM
-494 ANRGGKGNTTD
+494 ANRGKSA
-505 NVASFYGTDKK
+505 ASFYGTDKK
-516 FENLNCW
+516 FENLKNW

-544 ISGVASDAI
+544 ISGVASDVI

-561 VKVKSGVAAGN
+561 VKVKSGVAASN

>member
-20 NAQSPLTFQWAH
+20 NAQSPLAFQWAH
-32 SVDGATTGGD
+32 SVDGATTAGD

-56 VATNFGTS
+56 IATNFGTS
-64 TTQNA
+64 TTQKA
-69 MNVWFD
+69 LNVWFD
-75 GEQLKDKYG
+75 GELLKNEHG
-84 FYEGSPYTGTSQNG
+84 AYEGSPYTGNSQNG
-98 NMLLQKIAKDGS
+98 NMLLQKVAKDGS

-116 TNKGDVDHSATQ
+116 TKKGDVDHAEV
-128 IAPTSDGGVII
+128 APTSDGGLIV
-139 ALKCRAWVEDAGL
+139 ALKCRAWEKEAGL
-152 INLLCYVDPKGAE
+152 ENMLCYVDATE
-165 QRITSDQVK
+165 SETNITGDQVE
-174 SEYRYLIMKITKAGK
+174 SEYRYLIMKITKTGT
-189 IGWYRIISGLV
+189 IEWYRKITGLV
-200 KTYDETHATKNN
+200 KTDGVKQPTKNN
-212 IYINGLA
+212 IYVYGLV
-219 VDEKDNI
+219 VDENDNI
-226 YLAGNFRTEMYLNKA
+226 YLAGNFRTEMYLNKS
-241 DGTSATLVAKSSI
+241 DGTKATLVAKSSV
-254 DSWGGDSQN
+254 DTWDGNSQKT
-263 VVGDMFLVK
+263 VGDMFLVK

-284 NDGIVDCAFLDKV
+284 NNGIVNCAFLDKV
-297 AYNDGK
+297 AYNNGK

-345 NYIKSLTSVA
+345 NYIKSLTSVE
-355 NKSGRFV
+355 NVQKRFV

-382 GSWKQENES
+382 GSWKQESES
-391 ENIATN
+391 ENIVTN

-412 ETGKVEKAT
+412 ETGRIEKAA
-421 VRTDGGIGGFFGV
+421 VRTDGGIGGFCGV
-434 YEGTKKLYA
+434 YEGAEKLYA
-443 FGYGMGAT
+443 FGYDFSG
-451 DRGAIIAP
+451 GAIVAP
-459 IDKETYAVETPI
+459 INKNTYAVETPI

-481 ATAPIVDGDILVM
+481 ATTPIVDGENFVM
-494 ANRGGKGNTTD
+494 ANRGKSA
-505 NVASFYGTDKK
+505 ASFYGTDKK
-516 FENLNCW
+516 FENLKNW

-531 MSDVISTGINKPT
+531 MSDVISTGINRPT
-544 ISGVASDAI
+544 ASGIDSDAI
-553 VDVYTLGG
+553 VDVYTIGG
-561 VKVKSGVAAGN
+561 VKVKSGVAASN